1 MLADVL
7 TKLGCERDSLLH
19 ALECGRWQLEPTE
32 QAKLR
37 KVEIRAGRHA
47 RKAAKKAASIS
58 NPVVAEDGCEN
69 GSLQTYHMTVSMLH
83 QPLQVTTCFQQ
94 CLAQGAFFGSKELL
108 SLSFAARLSLIFS
121 YPILSY
127 LSIYLIS
134 IFSYNIT
141 HRVTKSA
148 QYAK

>member
-1 MLADVL
+1 MFPTVPR
-7 TKLGCERDSLLH
+7 T
-19 ALECGRWQLEPTE
+19 GRLFRIKRAAVSQLRRKTE
-32 QAKLR
+32 FDLF
-37 KVEIRAGRHA
+37 
-47 RKAAKKAASIS
+47 
-58 NPVVAEDGCEN
+58 
-69 GSLQTYHMTVSMLH
+69 L
-83 QPLQVTTCFQQ
+83 
-94 CLAQGAFFGSKELL
+94 
-108 SLSFAARLSLIFS
+108 S